1 MILSITEAAKKA
13 KVSRSHLYT
22 LKNKGKI
29 SFIVDDLG
37 KNSIELSELAR
48 VFPKVIPKT
57 SALKTSFKTSEKTRD
72 DKTNDKLSIAL
83 LTHKVDALQEKANF
97 LEQQLSLEQD
107 RNSRLIETLQNQTR
121 HLLPIAENL
130 KKPFWK
136 KWRA

>member
-13 KVSRSHLYT
+13 KVSRSHLYS

-37 KNSIELSELAR
+37 KNVIELSELAR

-57 SALKTSFKTSEKTRD
+57 SSSKTSFKNSEKTRD
-72 DKTNDKLSIAL
+72 DKMSIELLSLKLAS
-83 LTHKVDALQEKANF
+83 LQEKTSF

-107 RNSRLIETLQNQTR
+107 RNSRLIETLQHQTKY
-121 HLLPIAENL
+121 LLPVEV
-130 KKPFWK
+130 KTPKSFWK
-136 KWRA
+136 RWLS

>member
-29 SFIVDDLG
+29 SFTIDELG
-37 KNSIELSELAR
+37 KNAIELSELAR

-57 SALKTSFKTSEKTRD
+57 SSSKTSFKTAEKARD
-72 DKTNDKLSIAL
+72 YKTGDKMSIAL

-107 RNSRLIETLQNQTR
+107 RNSRLIETLQNQNR
-121 HLLPIAENL
+121 HLLPLAENL

-136 KWRA
+136 KWRD

>member
-48 VFPKVIPKT
+48 IFPKVIPKT
-57 SALKTSFKTSEKTRD
+57 SASKTYLKTSEKTRD
-72 DKTNDKLSIAL
+72 DKMSIAL
-83 LTHKVDALQEKANF
+83 LTHKVDALQEKTNF

-121 HLLPIAENL
+121 HLLPLAENL

-136 KWRA
+136 KWID